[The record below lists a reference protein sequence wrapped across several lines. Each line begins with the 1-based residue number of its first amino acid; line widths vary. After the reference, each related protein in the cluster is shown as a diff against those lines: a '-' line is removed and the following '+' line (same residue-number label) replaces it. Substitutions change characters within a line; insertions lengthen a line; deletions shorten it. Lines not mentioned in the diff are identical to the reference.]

1 MSMLKNVG
9 IGVAGVVVL
18 GLGYL
23 GYKKFRGKKE
33 DDKVSE
39 VDKDL
44 VKNQFTATDL
54 QVLITEEEELI
65 KNLENLHYSEEFIK
79 PFRESLQNKKD
90 LLNTAF

>member
-1 MSMLKNVG
+1 MSLLKKIG
-9 IGVAGVVVL
+9 IGTGIGVVVL

-23 GYKKFRGKKE
+23 GYKKLRRKKE
-33 DDKVSE
+33 DDISN

-44 VKNQFTATDL
+44 VKNVFTATDL

-65 KNLENLHYSEEFIK
+65 KNLETLHYKEEFIK

>member
-1 MSMLKNVG
+1 MSMFKNVA
-9 IGVAGVVVL
+9 IGVGSVVVL

-23 GYKKFRGKKE
+23 GYKKIRGKKE
-33 DDKVSE
+33 DDISKS
-39 VDKDL
+39 DKDL
-44 VKNQFTATDL
+44 VKNVFTATDL